1 MLDAYRMPDGFELEE
16 GRDLP
21 RALVVR
27 GASDDTLH
35 VLRGELFELLALPV
49 RAREIERVDV
59 HVPGEPRRELVALT
73 REQVDDAPRNV
84 RGREHLGQ
92 LDSGERIGPGG
103 DDDGR
108 VAADDRGRDPRDQ
121 ACERRLVRGEDPDDT
136 GRLGKREV
144 EVRPRDRIRRTEH
157 LRELVGPAGVPDK
170 TVD

>member
-21 RALVVR
+21 RALIVR
-27 GASDDTLH
+27 GASDDALH

-49 RAREIERVDV
+49 RTREIERVDV
-59 HVPGEPRRELVALT
+59 HVARKPGRELVAVT
-73 REQVDDAPRNV
+73 CEQVDDASWNI

-92 LDSGERIGPGG
+92 LDSGERMGLRG

-108 VAADDRGRDPRDQ
+108 VAADDRGRDPRNE
-121 ACERRLVRGEDPDDT
+121 ARERGLVRGDDPDDT

-144 EVRPRDRIRRTEH
+144 E
-157 LRELVGPAGVPDK
+157 
-170 TVD
+170 

>member
-21 RALVVR
+21 RALIVR

-35 VLRGELFELLALPV
+35 VLGGELFELLALPV
-49 RAREIERVDV
+49 RTREIERIDV
-59 HVPGEPRRELVALT
+59 HMARKPRRELVAVT
-73 REQVDDAPRNV
+73 GEEVDDASRNV

-92 LDSGERIGPGG
+92 LDSGERMGLGG

-108 VAADDRGRDPRDQ
+108 VPADDRGRDRRDQ
-121 ACERRLVRGEDPDDT
+121 AYERRLVGGEDPDDP

-144 EVRPRDRIRRTEH
+144 EVRARDRIRRAEH
-157 LRELVGPAGVPDK
+157 
-170 TVD
+170 